1 MPSTVDRAEVE
12 RVLEESL
19 SAPLP
24 PEDVDRLV
32 EGVRM
37 LRAQTALLRALALE
51 ELEPAWPP
59 SAEESP

>member
-1 MPSTVDRAEVE
+1 MPSTVNRAEVE

-19 SAPLP
+19 SAPLSE
-24 PEDVDRLV
+24 EDVDRLV

-37 LRAQTALLRALALE
+37 LRAQTAVLRSLPLE

-59 SAEESP
+59 AVEENP